1 MAGINSASF
10 TDESLRRTLV
20 RPDIVR
26 KIWAVWLSKSDNA
39 KSATL
44 RYVRTSN
51 LIVLM
56 AKHLATITLIGQDKA
71 GVIARITQLLFQL
84 GANIEAMEE
93 QVTRGNF
100 SMTLQASWTP
110 ARFNREAILQRVR
123 EAGRELKM
131 EAKIHFAPVG
141 PQRLAILVTKEPHV
155 LEGLLAKSEKALG
168 AKPVAVIGSRPELGV
183 IAKKHKLPFYHVPF
197 GNRTVA
203 EDEVLKLLEKHEIDF
218 VVLARFMKIL
228 SPNFVWRWKNKII
241 NIHPSLLPAFPGANA
256 YRQAYERGVKI
267 VGVTSH
273 FVTPNLDEGPIIA
286 QEALLVRSN
295 EPLSS
300 IIKRGQALETKCVLS
315 AVRAYVT
322 KRLDV
327 HWGRVYS

>member
-1 MAGINSASF
+1 
-10 TDESLRRTLV
+10 
-20 RPDIVR
+20 
-26 KIWAVWLSKSDNA
+26 
-39 KSATL
+39 
-44 RYVRTSN
+44 
-51 LIVLM
+51 M
-56 AKHLATITLIGQDKA
+56 AKHLATITLIGHDKA

-93 QVTRGNF
+93 QVTRGQF
-100 SMTLQASWTP
+100 SMTLQASWIP
-110 ARFNREAILQRVR
+110 GRFDRVAIQRRVQEAARDLE
-123 EAGRELKM
+123 M
-131 EAKIHFAPVG
+131 EAKVHFAPVG

-155 LEGLLAKSEKALG
+155 LQGLLAKSPASLG
-168 AKPVAVIGSRPELGV
+168 ARPVVVIGNRPDLES
-183 IAKKHKLPFYHVPF
+183 IARKSKLPFHHVPF
-197 GNRTVA
+197 VNRATA
-203 EDEVLKLLEKHEIDF
+203 EQQVLSLLEKHQADF
-218 VVLARFMKIL
+218 IVLARFMKIL

-286 QEALLVRSN
+286 QEVLKLKSN
-295 EPLSS
+295 ESLAS
-300 IIKRGQALETKCVLS
+300 IVQRGQKLETKCVLH

>member
-1 MAGINSASF
+1 M
-10 TDESLRRTLV
+10 TKHV
-20 RPDIVR
+20 
-26 KIWAVWLSKSDNA
+26 
-39 KSATL
+39 AT
-44 RYVRTSN
+44 V
-51 LIVLM
+51 
-56 AKHLATITLIGQDKA
+56 TLIGHDKA

-93 QVTRGNF
+93 QVTRGQF

-110 ARFNREAILQRVR
+110 AKFDHAAIQQRIR
-123 EAGRELKM
+123 AAAQELKM
-131 EAKIHFAPVG
+131 EVKIHFAPVG

-155 LEGLLAKSEKALG
+155 LEGLLAKAKKFNV
-168 AKPVAVIGSRPELGV
+168 KPVVVIGNRPELGA
-183 IAKKHKLPFYHVPF
+183 IAKKAKLPFHHVSF
-197 GNRTVA
+197 TNRATA
-203 EDEVLKLLEKHEIDF
+203 EEEVLALLEKHEVDF

-256 YRQAYERGVKI
+256 YRQAYERGVKV
-267 VGVTSH
+267 VGVTAH

-286 QEALLVRSN
+286 QEVLRVKSN
-295 EPLSS
+295 EPLVS
-300 IIKRGQALETKCVLS
+300 IVKRGQALETKCVLS
-315 AVRAYVT
+315 AVRAFLT

>member
-1 MAGINSASF
+1 
-10 TDESLRRTLV
+10 
-20 RPDIVR
+20 
-26 KIWAVWLSKSDNA
+26 
-39 KSATL
+39 
-44 RYVRTSN
+44 
-51 LIVLM
+51 M
-56 AKHLATITLIGQDKA
+56 AKHLATITLIGNDKA

-100 SMTLQASWTP
+100 SMTLQASWTT
-110 ARFNREAILQRVR
+110 ARFDRTDIEQSVKAT
-123 EAGRELKM
+123 GSELGM
-131 EAKIHFAPVG
+131 DAKIHFAPTG
-141 PQRLAILVTKEPHV
+141 PQRLAILVTKESHV
-155 LEGLLAKSEKALG
+155 LEGLLAKSPASLG
-168 AKPVAVIGSRPELGV
+168 AKPVVVIGNRPNLAPL
-183 IAKKHKLPFYHVPF
+183 AKKAKLPFYHVPF
-197 GNRTVA
+197 NDRAQA
-203 EDEVLKLLEKHEIDF
+203 EQQVLQLLEKHEVDF
-218 VVLARFMKIL
+218 IVLARFMKIL

-267 VGVTSH
+267 VGVTAH

-286 QEALLVRSN
+286 QEVLKLRSN
-295 EPLSS
+295 EPLAS
-300 IIKRGQALETKCVLS
+300 IVKRGQVLETKCVLS

>member
-1 MAGINSASF
+1 
-10 TDESLRRTLV
+10 
-20 RPDIVR
+20 
-26 KIWAVWLSKSDNA
+26 
-39 KSATL
+39 
-44 RYVRTSN
+44 
-51 LIVLM
+51 M
-56 AKHLATITLIGQDKA
+56 AKQLATITLIGHDKA
-71 GVIARITQLLFQL
+71 GVIARITQLLFHL

-93 QVTRGNF
+93 QVTRGQF

-110 ARFNREAILQRVR
+110 ARLDRVAIQRDVR
-123 EAGRELKM
+123 EAALDLKM

-155 LEGLLAKSEKALG
+155 LEGLLAKSPAALG
-168 AKPVAVIGSRPELGV
+168 AKPVVVIGNRPDLKSL
-183 IAKKHKLPFYHVPF
+183 ARRSKLPFHHVPF
-197 GNRTVA
+197 LNRVTA
-203 EDEVLKLLEKHEIDF
+203 EEAVLKLLEKHEVDF
-218 VVLARFMKIL
+218 IVLARFMKIL

-256 YRQAYERGVKI
+256 YRQAYERGVKV
-267 VGVTSH
+267 VGVTAH

-286 QEALLVRSN
+286 QEALVVRSN
-295 EPLSS
+295 EPLAG
-300 IIKRGQALETKCVLS
+300 IVKRGQSLETKCVLR

>member
-1 MAGINSASF
+1 
-10 TDESLRRTLV
+10 
-20 RPDIVR
+20 
-26 KIWAVWLSKSDNA
+26 
-39 KSATL
+39 
-44 RYVRTSN
+44 
-51 LIVLM
+51 M
-56 AKHLATITLIGQDKA
+56 AKHLATITLIGHDKA

-93 QVTRGNF
+93 QVTRGHF

-110 ARFNREAILQRVR
+110 ARFDRAAIQHRIR
-123 EAGRELKM
+123 AAAADLKM

-155 LEGLLAKSEKALG
+155 LEGLLAKTPAALG
-168 AKPVAVIGSRPELGV
+168 AQPVVVIGNRPDLGP
-183 IAKKHKLPFYHVPF
+183 IARRRKLPFHHVPF
-197 GNRTVA
+197 QNRATA
-203 EDEVLKLLEKHEIDF
+203 EEEVLKLLEKHEVDF
-218 VVLARFMKIL
+218 IVLARFMKIL

-256 YRQAYERGVKI
+256 YRQAYERGVKV
-267 VGVTSH
+267 VGVTAH

-286 QEALLVRSN
+286 QEVLRLKSN
-295 EPLSS
+295 EPLAG
-300 IIKRGQALETKCVLS
+300 IVKRGQKLETKCVLA

>member
-1 MAGINSASF
+1 
-10 TDESLRRTLV
+10 
-20 RPDIVR
+20 
-26 KIWAVWLSKSDNA
+26 
-39 KSATL
+39 
-44 RYVRTSN
+44 
-51 LIVLM
+51 M
-56 AKHLATITLIGQDKA
+56 AKHFATITLIGNDKA

-93 QVTRGNF
+93 QVTRGQF

-110 ARFNREAILQRVR
+110 ARFDRAKIQDHVR
-123 EAGRELKM
+123 DAGRDLKM
-131 EAKIHFAPVG
+131 DAKIHFAPTG

-155 LEGLLAKSEKALG
+155 LEGLLAKSSAALG
-168 AKPVAVIGSRPELGV
+168 AKPVVVIGNRPDLRT
-183 IAKKHKLPFYHVPF
+183 IARKHKLPFYHVPF
-197 GNRTVA
+197 NNRATA
-203 EDEVLKLLEKHEIDF
+203 EEEVLKLLEKHEVDF
-218 VVLARFMKIL
+218 IVLARFMKIL

-256 YRQAYERGVKI
+256 YRQAYERGVKV
-267 VGVTSH
+267 VGVTAH
-273 FVTPNLDEGPIIA
+273 FVTPNLDEGPIIT
-286 QEALLVRSN
+286 QEALIVRSN

-300 IIKRGQALETKCVLS
+300 IVERGQRSETKCVLR